1 MSFSFCAAPNMIN
14 SVSQVHMV
22 CLAIIHYLPCV
33 CLRMSTLLLLFF
45 IFSITRCASLFWGFM
60 HCPNPSHRSDHLW
73 DLSSPCAARP
83 LTHHA
88 SLPSSCQLLG
98 SLQLAPASGHPHMP
112 FPLPAVLLFP
122 HFPCGSLSS
131 SRSLP
136 QRGLLRPFSSLSCLS
151 TSTTA
156 SHIVSVSWSPSPS
169 SPPSTHLHL

>member
-1 MSFSFCAAPNMIN
+1 MIN

-22 CLAIIHYLPCV
+22 CLAIIHYLPRG

-45 IFSITRCASLFWGFM
+45 IFSITRCASLFRGFL
-60 HCPNPSHRSDHLW
+60 HCPNPSRKSDHLW
-73 DLSSPCAARP
+73 DLSSPWAARP

-88 SLPSSCQLLG
+88 SLPSSHQRLR
-98 SLQLAPASGHPHMP
+98 SSQLAPASGRPHLP

-122 HFPCGSLSS
+122 HCPCGSLSS

-136 QRGLLRPFSSLSCLS
+136 QRGFLRPFSSFSCLS

-156 SHIVSVSWSPSPS
+156 SHIVSASWSPSSRP
-169 SPPSTHLHL
+169 PPSTHLHL